1 MSGYT
6 ETGNPWVVGSPTTE
20 FIAPSPLFVD
30 SICFACA
37 ECRTYESNI
46 PTRMRLPW
54 LLFLALFALSPELLL
69 AQQEAFDNYTVNLTV
84 NADGSLDVTETI
96 TVTTTG
102 NVVKRGI
109 TRSFPLRSQ
118 VEDTRARSQSYTNFS
133 VRRDGR
139 EEPFHTDKNN
149 GYLTLYAG
157 ERDVFLDPGTYTYEI
172 SYRSPD
178 QVYFSETI
186 DEISWTAI
194 GTENAL
200 PVRQAAVTVRVA
212 AGVTP
217 TQWACYTGSVGSQAR
232 DCTSERVGSVV
243 RFQADGP
250 LPPGQGLTVAV
261 GWPTGFVEQ
270 PEPPGWAMSN
280 GGWIIG
286 FTGLLGALFYAF
298 NAWQRYGQDPP
309 SPPVQLRFS
318 PPGDYSPAE
327 LGYLATGI
335 SNYQFVVAS
344 LVELAQKG
352 YVDITETKKEG
363 FFFDKEFFVLTPC
376 GKVPDPGEL
385 PPEQQEL
392 YDRLLRD
399 GDPIE
404 LDGKYNSQLQKA
416 VSAHNKFLTKKHR
429 AFLTE
434 GNNGWKILP
443 LVGILVATI
452 VGTALLLGTD
462 ASGYALPLLI
472 LLGIVFVVGI
482 PLFGW
487 LIRKPT
493 PEKLRLR
500 AEIKGLKQ
508 YFSLSKKEHD
518 QHPDAPEMTK
528 EHYQQLLPYAIA
540 LGVDNNWSEVL
551 AGDLLES
558 MTIQQVYFYP
568 AFGQRFRQGFASTA
582 QPPSSSSSGGGGSV
596 GSGGGGGGAGG
607 W

>member
-1 MSGYT
+1 
-6 ETGNPWVVGSPTTE
+6 
-20 FIAPSPLFVD
+20 
-30 SICFACA
+30 
-37 ECRTYESNI
+37 
-46 PTRMRLPW
+46 MRLPSLMFAV
-54 LLFLALFALSPELLL
+54 LLSAALPLGLL
-69 AQQEAFDNYTVNLTV
+69 AQQEAFENYTVNLTV
-84 NADGSLDVTETI
+84 NPDGSLDVVETI

-102 NVVKRGI
+102 NLVKRGI
-109 TRSFPLRSQ
+109 TRSLPLRSR
-118 VEDTRARSQSYTNFS
+118 VEDERARRQSYTDFS

-139 EEPFHTDKNN
+139 EEPFHTEKSG

-194 GTENAL
+194 GTENTL
-200 PVRQAAVTVRVA
+200 PVREAAATVRIATGTV
-212 AGVTP
+212 P
-217 TQWACYTGSVGSQAR
+217 TQWACYTGSLGSQSR
-232 DCTSERVGSVV
+232 DCTAEQSGSVV
-243 RFQADGP
+243 RFQANGP
-250 LPPGQGLTVAV
+250 LPPGEGLTVAV

-270 PEPPGWAMSN
+270 PEPPGWALSN

-309 SPPVQLRFS
+309 SPPVRMRFS
-318 PPGDYSPAE
+318 PPGNHSPAE

-335 SNYQFVVAS
+335 MGYQCVVAS
-344 LVELAQKG
+344 LVDLSLRG
-352 YVDITETKKEG
+352 YVEITETKREG

-376 GKVPDPGEL
+376 GKVPEPGDL

-392 YDRLLRD
+392 YDLLLRA
-399 GDPIE
+399 GDVIE
-404 LDGKYNSQLQKA
+404 LDGEYSPRLNKA
-416 VSAHNKFLTKKHR
+416 VKAHNQALKRAHR

-472 LLGIVFVVGI
+472 LSGVAFLVGV
-482 PLFGW
+482 PVFGW

-500 AEIKGLKQ
+500 AEIKGLKE

-518 QHPDAPEMTK
+518 RNPETPEMTE
-528 EHYQQLLPYAIA
+528 EHYRQLLPYAIA

-558 MTIQQVYFYP
+558 LTYRPVYFYP
-568 AFGQRFRQGFASTA
+568 AFGSRFRNEFSSTA
-582 QPPSSSSSGGGGSV
+582 TPASSSSGGGGSV